1 MNTKQASPPIEAP
14 ILSQDQ
20 KQFYRVN
27 GYLVLERIIPDS
39 WLDRLRAAA
48 EKITADTGQLATST
62 RKVALGPGHS
72 LESPN
77 PSWVWN
83 PDEDSDELWA
93 FLSDSVV
100 TDAVADLI
108 GPDVQFYYSFLFF
121 RREDGIY
128 EGDGCGAWH
137 QDYAFFPQTNFD
149 GLYVGIHLE
158 DATLERSHTVLVP
171 GSHRGPLFE
180 HMSTDGRFTGRIGK
194 GDFDQIAL
202 DSTIDLTPP
211 AGSIELFD
219 FRIVHNDDAGAD
231 QAGPPSFQALY
242 TAAEA
247 FPYRSF
253 RLGSANHGTIV
264 RGAPPRCARHASKGC
279 PIPRDL
285 VEIERWLSGGFE
297 VGS

>member
-1 MNTKQASPPIEAP
+1 MSTKQASPPIEAP

-121 RREDGIY
+121 RREDGVY

-202 DSTIDLTPP
+202 DSAIDLTPP